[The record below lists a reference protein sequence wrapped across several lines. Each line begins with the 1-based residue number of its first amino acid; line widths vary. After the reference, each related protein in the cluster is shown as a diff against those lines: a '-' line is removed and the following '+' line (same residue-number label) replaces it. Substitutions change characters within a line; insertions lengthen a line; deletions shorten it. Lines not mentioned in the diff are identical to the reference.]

1 MARSKRAK
9 RIFVSHAHA
18 DKLLVDALVDLIGT
32 GVGIPS
38 EEVFCTAL
46 EGLGIPAGS
55 NFLDYIKGEIQKP
68 EVVLLLITDNYLK
81 RPFCLAEMG
90 AAWAM
95 SHKIIPLV
103 GGMIGPS
110 DVGVVLGATQ
120 ILKLEEDNGLN
131 QLFQELTTALGIKNL
146 NIPRWNAK
154 KQQFS
159 AFLRS
164 SWGSAASNEPVKK
177 PLGKADVALS
187 PHHIEGI
194 WRADF
199 RYTDGIQYREV
210 IEIQRAGTDEF
221 VGHVLPSLDNCS
233 HSAAVDHTRPLRMRG
248 RLDGSDLLTGVWYQ
262 AARPLTH
269 GAFQMKV
276 SREEDALV
284 GGWLMFS
291 DSKRMTVSD
300 CWIWHRQKVGGASR
314 FGIYGV
320 TGAGKTTLCQQ
331 LQQQVQDCRSFSES
345 SVIDDYMRRF
355 HAETLEEF
363 KLRSEVGRMEGRQKA
378 FRYHAERIRNAGGLF
393 IGDAHYSFPTGRLGA
408 MTQPHPDSRNGIQP
422 VMPEAAWDIY
432 QAIIYLETPA
442 DVVMKRIVKQAQ
454 ETGRNTWATT
464 LTETDVRDWIDYEKG
479 MLSKQC
485 AQRGKQFFIL
495 SADGATAE
503 IAARAATFIE
513 QFKPTAY

>member
-1 MARSKRAK
+1 
-9 RIFVSHAHA
+9 VSHAHA

-55 NFLDYIKGEIQKP
+55 NFIDYIKGQIQKP

-103 GGMIGPS
+103 CGTIGPS
-110 DVGVVLGATQ
+110 DVGGVLGATQ
-120 ILKLEEDNGLN
+120 ILKLEEDTGLN
-131 QLFQELTTALGIKNL
+131 QVCQELTAVLGIKNI
-146 NIPRWNAK
+146 NITRWDAK
-154 KQQFS
+154 KQQFL

-164 SWGSAASNEPVKK
+164 NRGSATTNMPVTK
-177 PLGKADVALS
+177 PLGKVDEVLA

-199 RYTDGIQYREV
+199 RYTDGIDYREV
-210 IEIQRAGTDEF
+210 IEIRRVGADEF
-221 VGHVLPSLDNCS
+221 EGHVLPSLENCS
-233 HSAAVDHTRPLRMRG
+233 HSAAVDHKRPLRMRG
-248 RLDGSDLLTGVWYQ
+248 RLDGSDLLTGIWYQ
-262 AARPLTH
+262 TARPLTH

-276 SREEDALV
+276 SREEDSLV

-291 DSKRMTVSD
+291 DSRRMTVSD
-300 CWIWHRQKVGGASR
+300 CWNWHRQKVGGASR

-320 TGAGKTTLCQQ
+320 TGAGKTTLCQR
-331 LQQQVQDCRSFSES
+331 LQQLVQGCRSFSES

-355 HAETLEEF
+355 HGETLEEF
-363 KLRSEVGRMEGRQKA
+363 KLRSEAGRMEGRQKA
-378 FRYHAERIRNAGGLF
+378 FRYHAERIRNASGVF
-393 IGDAHYSFPTGRLGA
+393 VGDAHYSFPTGRLGA
-408 MTQPHPDSRNGIQP
+408 LTQPHPDSRNGIQP

-432 QAIIYLETPA
+432 QAIIYLETTA
-442 DVVMKRIVKQAQ
+442 DIVMKRLMNQAL

-464 LTETDVRDWIDYEKG
+464 LTETEIRDWIEYEKG

-495 SADGATAE
+495 SGDGAAAE
-503 IAARAATFIE
+503 IAARAAMFIE